1 MIDGY
6 TYYRKEHGGFNMAK
20 KNNYLLA
27 AAIAGAA
34 AYLRKPE
41 NRDKAM
47 AMFNDTKGKVSEFV
61 TQKKQEM
68 NNKQNAD
75 PQTGEHTIVPDCNTA
90 YDLNDEKMVSEGSTQ
105 ATVDYENLEQEKEAK
120 EPSLSANKEELDPEG
135 GIQKQ

>member
-1 MIDGY
+1 
-6 TYYRKEHGGFNMAK
+6 MAK

-61 TQKKQEM
+61 NQKKQEM
-68 NNKQNAD
+68 NSKQNAD
-75 PQTGEHTIVPDCNTA
+75 NETGDHTIIPDRNTA
-90 YDLNDEKMVSEGSTQ
+90 YELNDKEMVSEGSTQ
-105 ATVDYENLEQEKEAK
+105 TAVDYENLAQEKATHDTAGK
-120 EPSLSANKEELDPEG
+120 AGIDPPAG
-135 GIQKQ
+135 A

>member
-1 MIDGY
+1 
-6 TYYRKEHGGFNMAK
+6 MAK

-61 TQKKQEM
+61 NQKKQEM
-68 NNKQNAD
+68 NSKQNAD
-75 PQTGEHTIVPDCNTA
+75 NETGDHTIIPDRNTA
-90 YDLNDEKMVSEGSTQ
+90 YDLNDKEMVSEGSTQ
-105 ATVDYENLEQEKEAK
+105 TAVDYENLAQEKATHDTDT
-120 EPSLSANKEELDPEG
+120 SLSENKEELDPEG

>member
-1 MIDGY
+1 M
-6 TYYRKEHGGFNMAK
+6 EVFNMAK

-61 TQKKQEM
+61 NQKKQEM
-68 NNKQNAD
+68 NSKQNAD
-75 PQTGEHTIVPDCNTA
+75 NETGDHTIIPDRNTA
-90 YDLNDEKMVSEGSTQ
+90 YELNDKEMVSEGSTQ
-105 ATVDYENLEQEKEAK
+105 TVVDYENLAQEKATHDTDT
-120 EPSLSANKEELDPEG
+120 SLSENKEELDPEG